1 MHMLMD
7 VRIAAGD
14 DTSGGYST
22 CTSDVLGWTFFS
34 TTRSTITDT
43 ISLTTTLMIDLTSFV
58 VMLLDAFFSSLMA
71 HP

>member
-14 DTSGGYST
+14 D
-22 CTSDVLGWTFFS
+22 TSDVLGWTFFS

-43 ISLTTTLMIDLTSFV
+43 ISLTTTLMIDLPSFV